1 MTKRL
6 ITLLVLLSYIWNS
19 KCTTSNC
26 DGFFPNGLGRVL
38 KVETGSQ
45 FEPSLKRVRPGDVI
59 ELNVINGTKHLHLGG
74 NVEKFEAVIGEP
86 PETSS
91 ELTLFQALDKLNQ
104 TSPPNTKA
112 LISFQ
117 PKNFVLNYIQKLEQF
132 AKDIP
137 LWTNNEVSRGV
148 DNLQLMS
155 IIELPNKIY
164 GLDNVFNRVQSENI
178 LLEHDF
184 FRMKSILNEAFAS
197 HQVDASQRVYL
208 QRKYKNIKRL
218 NPNTFTE
225 LYMSNLLHLVDH
237 VHDMENPE
245 FLPDLQ
251 KLDETCTDS
260 DLGEIKTW
268 LQKSRC
274 TLLRIRAGIF
284 LKPAC
289 LSILNSFLS
298 NHENVRLV
306 IYAYSH
312 DPIPVKDLVTSLNVI
327 GQNNVLLDLP
337 TVIEKKLQ
345 ALSGFSAVEEVSRED
360 KNGYHVEST
369 AHLVY
374 SNQLSVILA
383 LIVYFVMN

>member
-6 ITLLVLLSYIWNS
+6 ITLLVLLSYIWKS
-19 KCTTSNC
+19 KCTSDC

-38 KVETGSQ
+38 KVKTGSQ
-45 FEPSLKRVRPGDVI
+45 FEPSLKRVRPGDVV

-74 NVEKFEAVIGEP
+74 NVETFEAVIGEP

-91 ELTLFQALDKLNQ
+91 ELTLVQALAKLNQ
-104 TSPPNTKA
+104 TSHLTTKA

-117 PKNFVLNYIQKLEQF
+117 PKNFVLNYLEKLEQF
-132 AKDIP
+132 AKNFP
-137 LWTNNEVSRGV
+137 LWTNNEVSTRGV
-148 DNLQLMS
+148 DRLQLMS
-155 IIELPNKIY
+155 IIDLPNKVY

-184 FRMKSILNEAFAS
+184 YRMKSILNEAFAS

-208 QRKYKNIKRL
+208 QRKYKNIKRM

-237 VHDMENPE
+237 LHDMDNPE

-260 DLGEIKTW
+260 DLGGIKAW

-298 NHENVRLV
+298 SHENVRLV
-306 IYAYSH
+306 IYAFPH

-337 TVIEKKLQ
+337 KVIEKKLE
-345 ALSGFSAVEEVSRED
+345 ALSGFSAVEDVSRED
-360 KNGYHVEST
+360 KNYHVGNT
-369 AHLVY
+369 ARLVY
-374 SNQLSVILA
+374 STQLSVILA